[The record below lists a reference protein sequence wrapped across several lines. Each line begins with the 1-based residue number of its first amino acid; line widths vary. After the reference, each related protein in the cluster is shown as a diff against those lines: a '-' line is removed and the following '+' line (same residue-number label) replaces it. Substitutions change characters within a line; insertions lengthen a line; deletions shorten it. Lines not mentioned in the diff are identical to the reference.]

1 MRLHQNMDSLN
12 VYQNYKKNLKV
23 QGGVLN
29 RIATGQKI
37 NSSKDNPNK
46 LGQSENFRM
55 QIRGLQSAEK
65 NLQDGVSMMQA
76 TDGALE
82 TVSNTLVRM
91 KELTVQASNGTN
103 TVEDLKV
110 IQLEIDQLKQHIDY
124 TAKNSDFNG
133 VNLIGNKFV
142 SNNNNP
148 EYKTSMIGANA
159 KEDIK
164 IPMFNVST
172 DALGDK
178 DGKNPLSEIDV
189 TKIENSNKNLASID
203 AAIAN
208 VSSVR
213 SRYGA
218 IQNRMESTANNLAS
232 SMQGLEKADSS
243 IRDSDIGLEMADYA
257 RTSILHEASTA
268 LLAQT
273 NRFPSDILSILER
286 VK

>member
-12 VYQNYKKNLKV
+12 VYQNYKKNLNV

-29 RIATGQKI
+29 RISTGQKI
-37 NSSKDNPNK
+37 NSAKDNPNK

-82 TVSNTLVRM
+82 TVSNSLVRM

-103 TVEDLKV
+103 NIDDLKV

-142 SNNNNP
+142 SNNDNP
-148 EYKTSMIGANA
+148 EYKNSMIGANA
-159 KEDIK
+159 KDDIK
-164 IPMFNVST
+164 IPMFNVTT
-172 DALGDK
+172 DELRDK
-178 DGKNPLSEIDV
+178 DGNSLSDVDV
-189 TKIENSNKNLASID
+189 TKVENINKNL
-203 AAIAN
+203 
-208 VSSVR
+208 SV
-213 SRYGA
+213 Y
-218 IQNRMESTANNLAS
+218 
-232 SMQGLEKADSS
+232 
-243 IRDSDIGLEMADYA
+243 
-257 RTSILHEASTA
+257 
-268 LLAQT
+268 
-273 NRFPSDILSILER
+273 
-286 VK
+286 

>member
-12 VYQNYKKNLKV
+12 VYQNYKKNLNV

-29 RIATGQKI
+29 RISTGQKI
-37 NSSKDNPNK
+37 NSAKDNPNK

-65 NLQDGVSMMQA
+65 NLQDGVSMIQA
-76 TDGALE
+76 IDGTLE
-82 TVSNTLVRM
+82 TVSNSLVRM
-91 KELTVQASNGTN
+91 KELTVQASSGSNNDG
-103 TVEDLKV
+103 DLKI
-110 IQLEIDQLKQHIDY
+110 IQLEIDQLKQTIDY
-124 TAKNSDFNG
+124 TAKNSNFNG
-133 VNLIGNKFV
+133 VNLISNKFV
-142 SNNNNP
+142 SNNDNP

-159 KEDIK
+159 KEEIK
-164 IPMFNVST
+164 IPMFNVTT
-172 DALGDK
+172 DGLRDK
-178 DGKNPLSEIDV
+178 TGNSLSNVDV
-189 TKIENSNKNLASID
+189 TSIENSAKNLSVID
-203 AAIAN
+203 EAISN
-208 VSSVR
+208 VSRVR

-243 IRDSDIGLEMADYA
+243 IRDSDIGVEMADYA

>member
-1 MRLHQNMDSLN
+1 MRLHQNMDSLSI
-12 VYQNYKKNLKV
+12 YQNYKKNLNV
-23 QGGVLN
+23 QGGVIN
-29 RIATGQKI
+29 RISTGQKI
-37 NSSKDNPNK
+37 NGAKDNPNK

-55 QIRGLQSAEK
+55 QIRGLQSAQK

-82 TVSNTLVRM
+82 GVSNSLVRI
-91 KELTVQASNGTN
+91 KELTVQAGNGAN
-103 TVEDLKV
+103 NEDDLRV
-110 IQLEIDQLKQHIDY
+110 IQLEIDQLKKNIDY
-124 TAKNSDFNG
+124 TAENSNFNG

-142 SNNNNP
+142 SDNKNP

-159 KEDIK
+159 KEEIK

-172 DALGDK
+172 DGLKDK
-178 DGKNPLSEIDV
+178 EGNSLSNLDV
-189 TKIENSNKNLASID
+189 TKVENNDKNLSVID

-218 IQNRMESTANNLAS
+218 IQNRMESTASNIEG
-232 SMQGLEKADSS
+232 SMAGLEKADST
-243 IRDSDIGLEMADYA
+243 IRDSDIGLEMAEYA

-273 NRFPSDILSILER
+273 NKFPSEILSILER

>member
-1 MRLHQNMDSLN
+1 MRLHQNMDSLSI
-12 VYQNYKKNLKV
+12 YQNYKKNLNV

-29 RIATGQKI
+29 RISTGQKI
-37 NSSKDNPNK
+37 NSAKDNPNK

-55 QIRGLQSAEK
+55 QIRGLQSAQK

-82 TVSNTLVRM
+82 GISNSLTRI
-91 KELTVQASNGTN
+91 KELTVQAGNGTN
-103 TVEDLKV
+103 NEEDLRV
-110 IQLEIDQLKQHIDY
+110 IQLEIDQLKQNIDY
-124 TAKNSDFNG
+124 TAENSDFNG

-142 SNNNNP
+142 INNDDP

-159 KEDIK
+159 KEEIK
-164 IPMFNVST
+164 IPMFNVT
-172 DALGDK
+172 TEGLKDK
-178 DGKNPLSEIDV
+178 EGNSLSNLDV
-189 TKIENSNKNLASID
+189 TKTENNDKNLSVID
-203 AAIAN
+203 AAISN

-218 IQNRMESTANNLAS
+218 IQNRMESTTSNIEG
-232 SMQGLEKADSS
+232 SMIGLEKADSS
-243 IRDSDIGLEMADYA
+243 IRDSDIGLEMAEYA

-273 NRFPSDILSILER
+273 NKFPSEILSILER

>member
-12 VYQNYKKNLKV
+12 VYQNYKKNLNV
-23 QGGVLN
+23 QAGVLN
-29 RIATGQKI
+29 RISTGQKI
-37 NSSKDNPNK
+37 NSAKDNPNK

-82 TVSNTLVRM
+82 TVSNSLVRM

-103 TVEDLKV
+103 NEDDLKV

-142 SNNNNP
+142 SNNDNP

-159 KEDIK
+159 KEEIK
-164 IPMFNVST
+164 IPMFNVTT
-172 DALGDK
+172 DALRDK
-178 DGKNPLSEIDV
+178 DGNSLSDIDV
-189 TKIENSNKNLASID
+189 TKIENSNKNLSAID

-218 IQNRMESTANNLAS
+218 IQNRMESTA
-232 SMQGLEKADSS
+232 
-243 IRDSDIGLEMADYA
+243 
-257 RTSILHEASTA
+257 
-268 LLAQT
+268 
-273 NRFPSDILSILER
+273 
-286 VK
+286 

>member
-1 MRLHQNMDSLN
+1 MRLHQNMDSLSI
-12 VYQNYKKNLKV
+12 YQNYKKNLNV
-23 QGGVLN
+23 QGGVIN
-29 RIATGQKI
+29 RISTGQKI
-37 NSSKDNPNK
+37 NGAKDNPNK

-55 QIRGLQSAEK
+55 QIRGLQSAQK

-82 TVSNTLVRM
+82 GVSNSLVRI
-91 KELTVQASNGTN
+91 KELTVQAGNGAN
-103 TVEDLKV
+103 NEDDLRV
-110 IQLEIDQLKQHIDY
+110 IQLEIDQLKKNIDY
-124 TAKNSDFNG
+124 TAENSNFNG

-142 SNNNNP
+142 SDNKNP

-159 KEDIK
+159 KEEIK

-172 DALGDK
+172 DGLKDK
-178 DGKNPLSEIDV
+178 EGNSLSNLDV
-189 TKIENSNKNLASID
+189 TKVENNDKNLSVID

-218 IQNRMESTANNLAS
+218 IQNRMESTGSNIEG
-232 SMQGLEKADSS
+232 SMAGLEKADST
-243 IRDSDIGLEMADYA
+243 IRDSDIGLEMAEYA

-273 NRFPSDILSILER
+273 NKFPSEILSILER